1 MKHLE
6 QLDPGIA
13 EGGRNWELGCLAAQ
27 LLARSRTALG
37 GIVVHAA
44 HGPVLEAWLNGISQ
58 LYADRPIVK
67 LPPHVSDERLSGGLD
82 LTETLRTGAPCY
94 ANSILASADK
104 GLLILPSADRL
115 DHRKAALIA
124 ACIDAG
130 GMTVPNTKGQTWKQA
145 KFDVI
150 AIDESEPDENGV
162 ASCLADRLA
171 LHVTLN
177 GIRSPQSASGP
188 DFPSSPVGGL
198 GCEATNRAVIG
209 QQDCETICRVGSQ
222 LGISSQRALMF
233 ASRAAQ
239 FNAALH
245 GRVHVEE
252 SDLEVA
258 VSLVLAARAT
268 QVPAEPQEETEDCQP
283 EPETQ
288 EAERTESTD
297 GLQHGEEQ
305 IERLVDTA
313 RAVLPSGLLDGVQTF
328 RKAAPRP
335 SFGRAGVQQ
344 KNRHRGARIG
354 TLRGKP
360 ERGAQLA
367 LHATL
372 LAAAPFQPLLRKLPI
387 RQGVNAKTRL
397 TVLPSHLRVYRRS
410 SKSETLTIFA
420 VDASGS
426 SALHRLAEVKGAVEL
441 LLAEC
446 YVRRDQIGLIAFR
459 KTSADL
465 LLPPTSAVARA
476 RRCLAQLPGGGGTP
490 LAKALEMSLQLA
502 HQARRQGTEAHIV
515 LLTDGRANIDRE
527 GKPGRK
533 QAMSDAMK
541 LAERFRSDEVQALLI
556 DTAPMAN
563 PQSAELAAAMQARY
577 MALPKANAHVIR
589 EAVGFLR

>member
-6 QLDPGIA
+6 QLDSGIA

-27 LLARSRTALG
+27 LLGRSRAALV
-37 GIVVHAA
+37 GIVVRAA
-44 HGPVLEAWLNGISQ
+44 HGPALETWLNGVSK
-58 LYADRPIVK
+58 LYANRPIVK
-67 LPPHVSDERLSGGLD
+67 LPPHVSDERLLGGLD
-82 LTETLRTGAPCY
+82 LTETLRTGTPSY
-94 ANSILASADK
+94 ANSILASANQ
-104 GLLILPSADRL
+104 GLVILPSADRL
-115 DHRKAALIA
+115 DHRKAAVIA
-124 ACIDAG
+124 ACMDAG
-130 GMTVPNTKGQTWKQA
+130 GITVPDNTGRNWKQA

-177 GIRSPQSASGP
+177 GIRSPQSASGHS
-188 DFPSSPVGGL
+188 FPSSPIGL
-198 GCEATNRAVIG
+198 GCEVTSRAVIS
-209 QQDCETICRVGSQ
+209 QQDCETICRVCSQ
-222 LGISSQRALMF
+222 LGISSQRASMF
-233 ASRAAQ
+233 ACRAAQ

-245 GRVHVEE
+245 GREHVGQ
-252 SDLEVA
+252 SDLAVA

-268 QVPAEPQEETEDCQP
+268 RVPVEAQEETEDCQP

-288 EAERTESTD
+288 EAEHIESTD
-297 GLQHGEEQ
+297 GLQHGEQQ

-335 SFGRAGVQQ
+335 SFGRAGLEQ

-360 ERGAQLA
+360 ERGAKLA

-459 KTSADL
+459 KTSAEL

-490 LAKALEMSLQLA
+490 LAKAMEMSLQLA

-533 QAMSDAMK
+533 QAMADAMK
-541 LAERFRSDEVQALLI
+541 LAECFRSDEVQALLI